1 MSVFRFKKFE
11 VINEK
16 SAMKVNTDGVI
27 LGAAMT
33 VRETDRN
40 VLDVGTGTGTI
51 ALMAA
56 QRLSALMSGKAD
68 GQNSEDKEAV
78 IEVLPME
85 NVSAGS
91 FSVTAVEIDE
101 ASATEA
107 ARNFGA
113 SPWSGQM
120 QLFHTSL
127 QEFGADTG
135 TYDLIC
141 SNPPYFEE
149 SLKAPDERR
158 RNARHNDS
166 LSYRELIE
174 FAVAKLSEHGR
185 LSMILP
191 SGQENDVLRY
201 ARMNGLLPYRILYIK
216 TVPRKPVSR
225 MVIEL
230 SAECSPEPIKE
241 TLSIHTADGE
251 YSNEYKSLMSDFLVI
266 FP

>member
-1 MSVFRFKKFE
+1 MGVFRFKRFE
-11 VINEK
+11 VNNEQ

-56 QRLSALMSGKAD
+56 QRLSAMSGQGNGRNPEDNEDVGKA
-68 GQNSEDKEAV
+68 
-78 IEVLPME
+78 LPVE
-85 NVSAGS
+85 NGLGGS

-101 ASATEA
+101 ASADEA
-107 ARNFGA
+107 GKNFAA
-113 SPWSGQM
+113 SPWSGSM
-120 QLFHTSL
+120 RLHHTSL
-127 QEFGADTG
+127 QEFRADTG
-135 TYDLIC
+135 TYDLVC

-149 SLKAPDERR
+149 ALKAPDERR

-174 FAVAKLSEHGR
+174 FAASKLSEHGR

-201 ARMNGLLPYRILYIK
+201 ARMNGLHPYRTLYIR
-216 TVPRKPVSR
+216 TVPRKPISR
-225 MVIEL
+225 VVIEL
-230 SAECSPEPIKE
+230 SAERRPEPIKE
-241 TLSIHTADGE
+241 TLSIHNADGE
-251 YSNEYKSLMSDFLVI
+251 YSDEYRSLMSDFLVI
-266 FP
+266 FH

>member
-1 MSVFRFKKFE
+1 
-11 VINEK
+11 
-16 SAMKVNTDGVI
+16 MKVNTDGVI

-56 QRLSALMSGKAD
+56 QRLSALMSGQTA
-68 GQNSEDKEAV
+68 GQNPENKGDCGEILSV
-78 IEVLPME
+78 E
-85 NVSAGS
+85 NVNAGS
-91 FSVTAVEIDE
+91 FSVTALEIDE

-120 QLFHTSL
+120 QLLHTSL
-127 QEFGADTG
+127 QEFGADAG

-149 SLKAPDERR
+149 ALKAPDERR

-174 FAVAKLSEHGR
+174 FAAAKLSEHGR

-191 SGQENDVLRY
+191 SEQENDVLRY
-201 ARMNGLLPYRILYIK
+201 ARMNGLHPYRTLYIK

-225 MVIEL
+225 MVMEL
-230 SAECSPEPIKE
+230 SAERIMEPVKE
-241 TLSIHTADGE
+241 TLSIHTAYGE